1 MYHGFTRLIDA
12 LFSTQLDD
20 SVAHSKRTAKDDVY
34 LPAITTKVSSLSSM
48 KGALSQSCPYLY
60 DKRRGS
66 FSSVA
71 SQRSGAHPKKQVLS
85 YLQRIPVNALALL
98 SNMKY
103 LALPVVL
110 SLSPRQSSLKAQK
123 EAKKSNVTVT
133 MVYLGQGR
141 RASGGLGLTRDEL
154 KVLQQ
159 VNGGEN
165 ICVFKD
171 LVTPGG
177 GSDERSKLSCKNGH
191 ECEQKSAQFL

>member
-1 MYHGFTRLIDA
+1 
-12 LFSTQLDD
+12 
-20 SVAHSKRTAKDDVY
+20 
-34 LPAITTKVSSLSSM
+34 
-48 KGALSQSCPYLY
+48 
-60 DKRRGS
+60 
-66 FSSVA
+66 
-71 SQRSGAHPKKQVLS
+71 
-85 YLQRIPVNALALL
+85 
-98 SNMKY
+98 
-103 LALPVVL
+103 
-110 SLSPRQSSLKAQK
+110 
-123 EAKKSNVTVT
+123 